1 MARFWSLSLM
11 MAALII
17 VDQLSKGAIQS
28 SLYWGQSIPVI
39 KGFFS
44 IAYVKNTGAAF
55 GFMAQGPLWFRQI
68 FFLALPVVFV
78 GWIFYLLIKTLKGP
92 FYMSLA
98 YSLII
103 AGAIGNLID
112 RFSLGYVVDFLL
124 FYWKEEANHFPAF
137 NVADSCITV
146 AAGLL
151 IIDFFQ
157 QMKLKKAE
165 ELAQTQESVSNAPDN
180 LPKS

>member
-1 MARFWSLSLM
+1 MARFWALSLM

-17 VDQLSKGAIQS
+17 IDQLSKGAIQT

-39 KGFFS
+39 DGFFS

-55 GFMAQGPLWFRQI
+55 GFGANGPALFRQV

-78 GWIFYLLIKTLKGP
+78 GWIFFMLIKTLKGP
-92 FYMSLA
+92 FYLSLA
-98 YSLII
+98 YALII

-124 FYWKEEANHFPAF
+124 FYWKDEANHFPAF
-137 NVADSCITV
+137 NVADSCISI

-151 IIDFFQ
+151 IIDFFHQ
-157 QMKLKKAE
+157 LKIKRAE
-165 ELAQTQESVSNAPDN
+165 KHAPDT
-180 LPKS
+180 LSKS

>member
-1 MARFWSLSLM
+1 MARFWSLSLVI
-11 MAALII
+11 ATLII

-39 KGFFS
+39 DGFFS

-55 GFMAQGPLWFRQI
+55 GFMANGPAWFRQI
-68 FFLALPVVFV
+68 FFLALPVVFC
-78 GWIFYLLIKTLKGP
+78 GWIFYTLIKTLKGP

-98 YSLII
+98 YALIL
-103 AGAIGNLID
+103 AGAAGNLID
-112 RFSLGYVVDFLL
+112 RFSLGYVVDFFL
-124 FYWKEEANHFPAF
+124 FYWKDEMNHFPAF

-151 IIDFFQ
+151 IIDFFEQ
-157 QMKLKKAE
+157 LKAKKAQDN
-165 ELAQTQESVSNAPDN
+165 ASNPVS
-180 LPKS
+180 K

>member
-1 MARFWSLSLM
+1 MARFWTLSLLI
-11 MAALII
+11 AALII
-17 VDQLSKGAIQS
+17 IDQLSKGAIQTG
-28 SLYWGQSIPVI
+28 LYWGQSIPVI
-39 KGFFS
+39 EGFFS

-55 GFMAQGPLWFRQI
+55 GFMAQGPLWFRQV
-68 FFLALPVVFV
+68 FFLALPVLFV
-78 GWIFYLLIKTLKGP
+78 GWILYLLIKTLKGP
-92 FYMSLA
+92 FYISLA

-103 AGAIGNLID
+103 AGAVGNLID

-137 NVADSCITV
+137 NVADSCISV

-157 QMKLKKAE
+157 QMKAKRAEHKAA
-165 ELAQTQESVSNAPDN
+165 LAQAEQNAADTIS
-180 LPKS
+180 KS

>member
-1 MARFWSLSLM
+1 MAT
-11 MAALII
+11 LII

-28 SLYWGQSIPVI
+28 SLYYGQTISVI
-39 KGFFS
+39 EGFFS
-44 IAYVKNTGAAF
+44 IAYVKNSGAAF
-55 GFMAQGPLWFRQI
+55 GFGSDGPLWFRQI
-68 FFLALPVVFV
+68 FFLGLPVLFC

-92 FYMSLA
+92 FFISLA
-98 YSLII
+98 YALII
-103 AGAIGNLID
+103 AGAVGNLID
-112 RFSLGYVVDFLL
+112 RFSLGYVVDFLM

-151 IIDFFQ
+151 IIDFFLQ
-157 QMKLKKAE
+157 LKAKKLA
-165 ELAQTQESVSNAPDN
+165 AADPHASNS